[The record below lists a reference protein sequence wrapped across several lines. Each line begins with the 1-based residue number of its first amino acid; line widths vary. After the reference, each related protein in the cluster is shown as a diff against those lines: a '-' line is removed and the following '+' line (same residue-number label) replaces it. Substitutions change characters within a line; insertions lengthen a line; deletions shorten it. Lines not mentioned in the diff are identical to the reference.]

1 MKTQQLITATAI
13 FILALLFQ
21 TPSSARAQTVLS
33 SSGPEPGLTIEL
45 LKPSYKQLTRYSLEI
60 DDVVETHPYSTT
72 SLVGFISAN
81 FALSGRL
88 RGIVQ
93 VPLTHVSENSAF
105 GNDLSANAI
114 GNVYFGVSTET
125 PGSSGG
131 LEFGIRTP
139 TTSGDAWYY
148 GATASM
154 RRLGSFLDHSMT
166 ASIAAKQNIPVGPLD
181 LRLDLNPVALIPT
194 KNDRRDVE
202 VLTNYSA
209 LAWLKADKAEF
220 GAGILGRAILTE
232 SELSLA
238 DRTEHEIGFSTR
250 FDLGVVKVG
259 VNAGIPLDKDI
270 RRNKNGTVGINV
282 TVPFG
287 N

>member
-1 MKTQQLITATAI
+1 MKPEKLTIAAAL
-13 FILALLFQ
+13 FVLAALSG
-21 TPSSARAQTVLS
+21 TPYSARAQSVIS

-45 LKPSYKQLTRYSLEI
+45 LKPSYKHITRYSLEP
-60 DDVVETHPYSTT
+60 DGVVETHPYTTT

-81 FALSGRL
+81 FAISDRT

-93 VPLTHVSENSAF
+93 VPLTHVADNTDLGS
-105 GNDLSANAI
+105 DLSANAI

-131 LEFGIRTP
+131 FEIGIRTP
-139 TTSGDAWYY
+139 TTSGDGWYY

-154 RRLGSFLDHSMT
+154 RDLGSFLEHAVT
-166 ASIAAKQNIPVGPLD
+166 ASVAARRNLPVGPLD
-181 LRLDLNPVALIPT
+181 VRLNVNPVALIPT
-194 KNDRRDVE
+194 KTGYGDAE
-202 VLTNYSA
+202 VLTHYSA
-209 LAWLKADKAEF
+209 LAWFKAEKAEF

-238 DRTEHEIGFSTR
+238 DRTEHEVGISTR
-250 FDLGVVKVG
+250 FDFGAVKVG
-259 VNAGIPLDKDI
+259 VNAGIPLDKDV
-270 RRNKNGTVGINV
+270 RRSKNGTFGINV

-287 N
+287 K